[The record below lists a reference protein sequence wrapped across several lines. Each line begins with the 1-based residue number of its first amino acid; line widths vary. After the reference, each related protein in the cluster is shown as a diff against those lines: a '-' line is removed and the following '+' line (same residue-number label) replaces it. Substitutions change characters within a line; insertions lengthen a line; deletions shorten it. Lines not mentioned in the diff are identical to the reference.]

1 MDSARR
7 QIPSSEGTCHLVPC
21 TLFLLFR
28 RRQLTIFARTDR
40 TTPKPPAMDLQHA
53 LSVLNSTIDEASTQ
67 FRRVPGSSIL
77 LRYIK
82 NSYQNDPIRSVVELC
97 LFLFA
102 VRYLLAPRYSTK
114 QKSMDLTEE
123 VRLDPSCRSTF
134 HEGRLIPRVGDRRA
148 S

>member
-1 MDSARR
+1 
-7 QIPSSEGTCHLVPC
+7 
-21 TLFLLFR
+21 
-28 RRQLTIFARTDR
+28 
-40 TTPKPPAMDLQHA
+40 MDLQHA